1 MSHDRNRSLTLFT
14 LVALIG
20 ACSAPPPAPDGLR
33 LASPS
38 RNLPAEVGFSPL
50 SAPLFEP
57 VEVSPDSP
65 TPPVDAPVDDSPA
78 PPTWDGPL
86 TLADDDALSAFC
98 DAGFDSVLG
107 DLTVT
112 GAVTDLTPLSC
123 LAWVRG
129 DLRVELAPG
138 LARVEGLA
146 LLTDVGGDLVLGG
159 LASARELGGFDV
171 LSEVGGDVVLTGLPQ
186 ATVFPTF
193 PALHTIGGDLVV
205 DGAPRLLD
213 WEPLPSLTSVNGVG
227 FRDAALQRL
236 GGFDL
241 LVRAGALSL
250 RWLPDLD
257 SVEGLPLLQEVSGDF
272 VVERLGGAEA
282 LTLPASLAA
291 VGGEVRVFD
300 NPSYVDLEE
309 LLALEAVGRDLVI
322 DANPSLGSAYAAS
335 VGAALEPVVAGHV
348 VLGRNGE

>member
-1 MSHDRNRSLTLFT
+1 MSHDRNRSLSLFT
-14 LVALIG
+14 LTALLG

-57 VEVSPDSP
+57 IEASPDSP
-65 TPPVDAPVDDSPA
+65 TPPADAPVDDSPA

-86 TLADDDALSAFC
+86 TLADDDALAAFC
-98 DAGFDSVLG
+98 DAGFDSVFG

-112 GAVTDLTPLSC
+112 GAVTDLTALGCLS
-123 LAWVRG
+123 WVRG
-129 DLRVELAPG
+129 DLRVELSPALP
-138 LARVEGLA
+138 RVEGLA

-171 LSEVGGDVVLTGLPQ
+171 LAQVGGDVVLTGLPQ
-186 ATVFPTF
+186 AIALPRF

-205 DGAPRLLD
+205 DGAPRAVG
-213 WEPLPSLTSVNGVG
+213 WEPLPSLTSVDKVLI
-227 FRDAALQRL
+227 RDAALQRL
-236 GGFDL
+236 GGFDG

-250 RWLPDLD
+250 RWLPALD
-257 SVEGLPLLQEVSGDF
+257 VVEGFPLLQEVAGDF
-272 VVERLGGAEA
+272 VVERLGGDGA
-282 LTLPASLAA
+282 LTLPTSLVV

-300 NPSYVDLEE
+300 NPTYVDIEE
-309 LLALEAVGRDLVI
+309 LLALESVGGDLVI
-322 DANPSLGSAYAAS
+322 DANPSLGAAYAAS
-335 VGAALEPVVAGHV
+335 VGAALQPRVAGHV